1 MVLFNY
7 LISLFLFLYV
17 WTNQIQSTNSIVINI
32 DKDVLKKIKENNLN
46 IYVKLNNPNMYITI
60 DHNILENIEAN
71 KLKNLPNKI
80 IYQTYKMAPKKT
92 IKTKSKKNNNKTQK
106 RKQKKGKKGR
116 DVNKKHNHK
125 QQSKIGKHIIKV
137 ANTLKT
143 TDTCSINSDGL
154 GFTCY
159 SKPILFKIKETWNK
173 KHPKHKITS
182 EDPYII
188 WKSLRSVMEH
198 EHACKRESCW
208 LKHLCIKEGLPSN
221 IYDLTFSPEMPESWL
236 KNPNEWLSSLD
247 IVKVMNQWEERYK
260 CFKFIGPSPIDYDT
274 HKMFGECVWDELCKF
289 NLKNHLK
296 NKKKKIGI
304 IFNLDPHYKSGSH
317 WVAVFINDI
326 KKTIYYF
333 DSYGDK
339 PDTQIKKFID
349 GVINQ
354 STQLGTTYR
363 YLENKRR
370 HQFGNSECGM
380 YSMYFITQ
388 MLQNKCFEKFQNKQV
403 TDAYMLRLRKKFF
416 NKPV

>member
-1 MVLFNY
+1 MKLIMMHYVFY
-7 LISLFLFLYV
+7 LMLIFFIYHLQIS
-17 WTNQIQSTNSIVINI
+17 NSIIITIN
-32 DKDVLKKIKENNLN
+32 KDVLQKINKQNLYLH
-46 IYVKLNNPNMYITI
+46 IHLEQQKTHITI
-60 DHNILENIEAN
+60 PPNINRVKYLS
-71 KLKNLPNKI
+71 NKI
-80 IYQTYKMAPKKT
+80 IYEKYKMAPRKT
-92 IKTKSKKNNNKTQK
+92 IKTKYQKSKNKTRK
-106 RKQKKGKKGR
+106 RNKKKGKKGR
-116 DVNKKHNHK
+116 D
-125 QQSKIGKHIIKV
+125 SKISKQIIKI
-137 ANTLKT
+137 ANKMKT

-159 SKPILFKIKETWNK
+159 SKPILYKIKDTWNK
-173 KHPKHKITS
+173 KHPEHKITS
-182 EDPYII
+182 QDPYII

-247 IVKVMNQWEERYK
+247 IVKVMNQWEQRYK

-289 NLKNHLK
+289 NLKIHKK
-296 NKKKKIGI
+296 NKKKKVGI
-304 IFNLDPHYKSGSH
+304 IFNLDPHYKAGSH
-317 WVAVFINDI
+317 WVAVFINDV

-333 DSYGDK
+333 DSYGDR
-339 PDTQIKKFID
+339 PHPQIKKFID
-349 GVINQ
+349 NVINQ
-354 STQLGTTYR
+354 STQLGTTYK
-363 YLENKRR
+363 YLENKKR

-388 MLQNKCFEKFQNKQV
+388 MLQNKCFEKFQRKV
-403 TDAYMLRLRKKFF
+403 VSDAYMLRLRKKFF

>member
-1 MVLFNY
+1 MKLIMMHYVFY
-7 LISLFLFLYV
+7 LMLIFFIYHLQLS
-17 WTNQIQSTNSIVINI
+17 NSIIITIN
-32 DKDVLKKIKENNLN
+32 KDVLQKINKHNLYLH
-46 IYVKLNNPNMYITI
+46 IHLEQQKTHITI
-60 DHNILENIEAN
+60 PPNINRVKYLS
-71 KLKNLPNKI
+71 NKI
-80 IYQTYKMAPKKT
+80 IYEKYKMAPRKT
-92 IKTKSKKNNNKTQK
+92 IKTKNNKNNNKTRK
-106 RKQKKGKKGR
+106 RNKKKSKKGR
-116 DVNKKHNHK
+116 D
-125 QQSKIGKHIIKV
+125 SKISKQIIKI
-137 ANTLKT
+137 ANKMKT

-159 SKPILFKIKETWNK
+159 SKPVLYKIKDTWNK
-173 KHPKHKITS
+173 KHPEHKITS
-182 EDPYII
+182 QDPYII

-247 IVKVMNQWEERYK
+247 IVKVMNQWEQRYK

-289 NLKNHLK
+289 NLKSHIK
-296 NKKKKIGI
+296 NKKKKVGI

-317 WVAVFINDI
+317 WVAVFINDV

-333 DSYGDK
+333 DSYGDR
-339 PDTQIKKFID
+339 PHPQIKKFID
-349 GVINQ
+349 SVINQ
-354 STQLGTTYR
+354 STQLGTTYK
-363 YLENKRR
+363 YLENKKR

-388 MLQNKCFEKFQNKQV
+388 MLQNKCFEKFQRKV
-403 TDAYMLRLRKKFF
+403 VSDAYMLRLRKKFF